1 MRPMKRDIFL
11 ADAHLLHPQQDN
23 YQRLLGFLGA
33 QRGQL
38 RTLYILGDLFEFW
51 VGYRHLI
58 FAPYV
63 PLLNALGDLQQAG
76 TEIVYVEG
84 NHDFH
89 LGPYFRDTL
98 RCRILPD
105 GGDVLIDG
113 RRVHLTH
120 GDLING
126 ADRGYRLLRSFLRSR
141 FLQGMIAL
149 APGDLTWSISR
160 WASRQSQKGHGPK
173 SERQLPEKQIE
184 VYAREMLEKGC
195 EVVVTGH
202 FHQPFSRHFEKG
214 MLFGLG
220 DWMEQYSYLLYENG
234 RFELRTA

>member
-98 RCRILPD
+98 R
-105 GGDVLIDG
+105 
-113 RRVHLTH
+113 
-120 GDLING
+120 
-126 ADRGYRLLRSFLRSR
+126 DR
-141 FLQGMIAL
+141 
-149 APGDLTWSISR
+149 
-160 WASRQSQKGHGPK
+160 K
-173 SERQLPEKQIE
+173 S
-184 VYAREMLEKGC
+184 
-195 EVVVTGH
+195 VV
-202 FHQPFSRHFEKG
+202 
-214 MLFGLG
+214 
-220 DWMEQYSYLLYENG
+220 
-234 RFELRTA
+234 